1 VTVEIFLVLA
11 ILLVAVV
18 LFVTE
23 WLRMDLVALLVLGS
37 LAALQLVTPVEALSG
52 FSNAA
57 VVTVWAMFI
66 ISGGLSKTGVANILG
81 RQVMR
86 MAGSGEMRL
95 VAVIM
100 LTAAVMSAFMNN
112 VGVAAM
118 MLPVVLG
125 IARSTGHAP
134 SRLLMPLAYG
144 SLLGG
149 LTTLIGTPP
158 NILVSD
164 ALREYGLTPFR
175 LFDFTPIGGAIMIV
189 GIAFVTLFGRHLLPN
204 RDPVRESA
212 GRGRDFHGDYNLG
225 ERLFV
230 LRLQPNTP
238 LGGMT
243 LAQSRLG
250 SALRINVLAIIRHGQ
265 PHLSPR
271 PEVVLQPGDG
281 LLVQGDLAYLS
292 ELRDQQHFVIDEDN
306 LPLEQVM
313 AQEIGLV
320 EARLDPDS
328 AYVGQTLYQSH
339 WRSDL
344 GVNVLAIRRADD
356 VRHTNLQDTSLEVR
370 DILLLQGRRDQLDE
384 LADSPDFETVEPIAE
399 EDLARVYH
407 LNERFLTLHV
417 PADSMWVGKSLV
429 ESRIGDAFG
438 FTVLGIVRN
447 GSTHLMPEPD
457 ERLEAGDTLM
467 VKGAP
472 EMLATLAVWRGLQE
486 LEIENEVPASWAEL
500 ESPEV
505 GLAEVVL
512 SPETTLEG
520 KTLRQLNFR
529 EKYGLTVLAIWR
541 RGTAHRTE
549 LRDMAL
555 RFGDAILVYGPRQK
569 LRVLGREPDFL
580 VLTGGEQEPPRAEKA
595 PIAVGIMIAILL
607 PVFFGL
613 LPISIAAV
621 IGATL
626 MVLSRCLTMEEAY
639 RFIEWPAVFLIAGM
653 MPLGI
658 AMEQTGAAVFLADG
672 VISVVGGMGPRAV
685 LAGIYILTSL
695 ATQIIPTAA
704 LVVLMTPIAINTAA
718 DLGLSPLPLMM
729 TMAMAASA
737 SLSSPISHPAN
748 VLVMGPGG
756 YRFVDYLKLGLPL
769 TFIILV
775 LVVLLVPIFWPL

>member
-1 VTVEIFLVLA
+1 VTVEIALVLA
-11 ILLVAVV
+11 ILLMAIG
-18 LFVTE
+18 LFVSE

-37 LAALQLVTPVEALSG
+37 LAALNLVTPLEALSG

-66 ISGGLSKTGVANILG
+66 ISGGLSKTGVANLLG

-86 MAGSGEMRL
+86 MAGEGEARL

-100 LTAAVMSAFMNN
+100 VTAAVMSAFMNN

-118 MLPVVLG
+118 LLPVVIG
-125 IARSTGHAP
+125 IARSTGRAP

-164 ALREYGLTPFR
+164 ALREYGLQPFR
-175 LFDFTPIGGAIMIV
+175 LFDFTPIGGVIMIA
-189 GIAFVTLFGRHLLPN
+189 GIVFVTFFGRYLLPD

-212 GRGRDFHGDYNLG
+212 GRGKDLRGDYNLG

-230 LRLQPNTP
+230 LHLPLTTP
-238 LGGMT
+238 LAGKT

-250 SALRINVLAIIRHGQ
+250 SALRLNVLAIIRRGQ

-271 PEVVLQPGDG
+271 PEVVLQAGDR

-292 ELRDQQHFVIDEDN
+292 EMRDQRHLVIHEDS
-306 LPLEQVM
+306 LPLEQVI
-313 AQEIGLV
+313 AQEIGVV
-320 EARLDPDS
+320 EARLASDS
-328 AYVGQTLYQSH
+328 AFVGQTLYQAH

-344 GVNVLAIRRADD
+344 GVNVLAIRRQDD
-356 VRHTNLQDTSLEVR
+356 VRHTNLQDTALRPHDV
-370 DILLLQGRRDQLDE
+370 LLLQGPRERLE
-384 LADSPDFETVEPIAE
+384 KLADASDFETIEPVAE
-399 EDLARVYH
+399 QELARVYH
-407 LNERFLTLHV
+407 LDERFLALHV
-417 PADSMWVGKSLV
+417 PDDSIWVGKSLL
-429 ESRIGDAFG
+429 ESRIGDAYG
-438 FTVLGIVRN
+438 FTVLGIVRD
-447 GSTHLMPEPD
+447 GAAHFMPEPD

-472 EMLATLAVWRGLQE
+472 EMLDTLAALHGIQE
-486 LEIENEVPASWAEL
+486 LEIETEVPSSWAEL

-512 SPETTLEG
+512 SPETTLED
-520 KTLRQLNFR
+520 KTLRELNFR

-580 VLTGGEQEPPRAEKA
+580 VLTEGEQEPPRVEKA
-595 PIAVGIMIAILL
+595 PISIAIMIAILL

-613 LPISIAAV
+613 MPISIAAV

-639 RFIEWPAVFLIAGM
+639 RYIEWPAVFLIAGM
-653 MPLGI
+653 LPLGI
-658 AMEQTGAAVFLADG
+658 AMEQTGAALFLADG
-672 VISVVGGMGPRAV
+672 VISVVGGLGPRAV
-685 LAGIYILTSL
+685 LAGIYILTAL

-704 LVVLMTPIAINTAA
+704 LVVLMAPIAMNTAA

-737 SLSSPISHPAN
+737 SFSSPVSHPAN

-769 TFIILV
+769 TLVVLII
-775 LVVLLVPIFWPL
+775 VVLLVPILWPL

>member
-11 ILLVAVV
+11 VLLVAIV
-18 LFVTE
+18 LFITE

-37 LAALQLVTPVEALSG
+37 LAALNLVTPLEALSG

-66 ISGGLSKTGVANILG
+66 ISGGLSKTGVANLLG

-86 MAGSGEMRL
+86 MAGNGEGRL

-100 LTAAVMSAFMNN
+100 LTAAIMSAFMNN

-118 MLPVVLG
+118 LLPVVLG
-125 IARSTGHAP
+125 IARSTGRAP

-175 LFDFTPIGGAIMIV
+175 LFDFTPIGGVIMIV
-189 GIAFVTLFGRHLLPN
+189 GIAFVTLLGRHLLPN

-212 GRGRDFHGDYNLG
+212 GRDRDYHGDYKVG

-230 LRLQPNTP
+230 LRLSTTTP
-238 LGGMT
+238 LAGKT

-250 SALRINVLAIIRHGQ
+250 SALRLNVLAIIRRGQ

-271 PEVVLQPGDG
+271 PEVVLQPGDR
-281 LLVQGDLAYLS
+281 LLVQGDLDYLS
-292 ELRDQQHFVIDEDN
+292 ELRDQQHLVIDEDS
-306 LPLEQVM
+306 LPLEQVL

-320 EARLDPDS
+320 EARLAPDS
-328 AYVGQTLYQSH
+328 AFVGQTLYQAH
-339 WRSDL
+339 WRSGLD
-344 GVNVLAIRRADD
+344 VNVLAIRRSGT
-356 VRHTNLQDTSLEVR
+356 VRHTNLQDTALEAQDV
-370 DILLLQGRRDQLDE
+370 LLLQGRRERLE
-384 LADSPDFETVEPIAE
+384 KLAEEPDFETVEPIAE
-399 EDLARVYH
+399 EALARVYN
-407 LNERFLTLHV
+407 LDERFLALHV
-417 PADSMWVGKSLV
+417 PDDSQWVGKSLV

-447 GSTHLMPEPD
+447 GATHFMPDPD
-457 ERLEAGDTLM
+457 ERLQAGDTLM

-472 EMLATLAVWRGLQE
+472 EMLATLAVLRGLQE
-486 LEIENEVPASWAEL
+486 LEIEREVPSAWAEL

-505 GLAEVVL
+505 GLSEVVL

-520 KTLRQLNFR
+520 KTLRELNFR

-541 RGTAHRTE
+541 RGTAYRTD

-555 RFGDAILVYGPRQK
+555 RFGDAVLVYGPRQK

-580 VLTGGEQEPPRAEKA
+580 VLTEGEQEPPRVEKA
-595 PIAVGIMIAILL
+595 PVSIAIMVAILL
-607 PVFFGL
+607 PVFFGW

-621 IGATL
+621 IGAAL

-653 MPLGI
+653 LPLGI
-658 AMEQTGAAVFLADG
+658 ALEQTGAAVFLADG
-672 VISVVGGMGPRAV
+672 VISVMGGMGPRPV

-695 ATQIIPTAA
+695 ATQVIPTAA
-704 LVVLMTPIAINTAA
+704 LVVLMAPIAMNTAA

-729 TMAMAASA
+729 TMAIAASA
-737 SLSSPISHPAN
+737 SFSSPVSHPAN

-769 TFIILV
+769 TLVILI